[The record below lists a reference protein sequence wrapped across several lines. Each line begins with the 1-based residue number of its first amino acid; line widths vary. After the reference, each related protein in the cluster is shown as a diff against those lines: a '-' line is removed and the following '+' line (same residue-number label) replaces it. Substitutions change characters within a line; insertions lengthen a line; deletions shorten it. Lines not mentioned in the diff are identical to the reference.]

1 MSVSAS
7 ATHERGADA
16 LLYLDVVLVLIV
28 AVPAL
33 AAGAPVLGY
42 IVGATAWIVARL
54 ASVVVDKRIAM
65 VPDLRRMLALGVAY
79 KMLRVWM
86 LAIAIIVAGV
96 AGARADGLTA
106 ALVIFGGFSVH
117 FAASAISHVSQKRS
131 TSA

>member
-7 ATHERGADA
+7 ATFERGPSA
-16 LLYLDVVLVLIV
+16 LLYLDVALVLILAAPV
-28 AVPAL
+28 L

-42 IVGATAWIVARL
+42 TIGGAAWILARL
-54 ASVVVDKRIAM
+54 ASIVVDRRLAA
-65 VPDLRRMLALGVAY
+65 VTDLRRMLGLGVAY

-117 FAASAISHVSQKRS
+117 FASSAIAHVTQKRS
-131 TSA
+131 TT